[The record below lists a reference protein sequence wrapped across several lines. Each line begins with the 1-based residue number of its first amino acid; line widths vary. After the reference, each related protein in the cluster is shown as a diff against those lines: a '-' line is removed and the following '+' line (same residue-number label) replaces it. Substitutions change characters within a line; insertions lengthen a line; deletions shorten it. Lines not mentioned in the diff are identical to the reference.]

1 MPITLTWTGHATW
14 LVDTGAGA
22 LLVDPFFTDC
32 PTASMRADDVSCDA
46 VLVTH
51 GHFDHVADLVA
62 IARRTGARVYCNWE
76 IGQWLGRQG
85 VENVQPMNL
94 GGRVA
99 IPGGTAQMEIA
110 HHSSSLPDGSYGGN
124 PCGWVLDVAGARIY
138 LAGDTSLF
146 SDMSR
151 IGRPAAGRRLDVAIL
166 PIGDLF
172 TMGPDDAV
180 EAVRLLEPKLVLPS
194 HYGTWPPIA
203 QDAAAWARQV
213 ASATKAEARVLA
225 PGGAVT
231 IGSP

>member
-1 MPITLTWTGHATW
+1 
-14 LVDTGAGA
+14 
-22 LLVDPFFTDC
+22 
-32 PTASMRADDVSCDA
+32 
-46 VLVTH
+46 
-51 GHFDHVADLVA
+51 
-62 IARRTGARVYCNWE
+62 
-76 IGQWLGRQG
+76 
-85 VENVQPMNL
+85 
-94 GGRVA
+94 
-99 IPGGTAQMEIA
+99 
-110 HHSSSLPDGSYGGN
+110 
-124 PCGWVLDVAGARIY
+124 VLDVAGARIY

-146 SDMSR
+146 SDMAR
-151 IGRPAAGRRLDVAIL
+151 IGRAADGKRIDVAIL